1 MLNRYKKFQGGYTF
15 RKPEGIFSKEIET
28 APIPTKVTIP
38 LKLRF
43 GSTIIPLVKKGDR
56 VNAGQII
63 ARDDETISAPA
74 IASVNGIVED
84 ILQIDYFYGKVNAIV
99 IRSDG
104 TKDYIKLAESTEDY
118 EKLSPDKINELIY
131 VSGAASLG
139 KSGIP
144 TIFKS
149 SPARPK
155 SIDNL
160 IITTFGT
167 GPFSLDE
174 KIILRSRERDFY
186 QGLAILKRAL
196 PNVKATIAMDKRD
209 RHFIKE
215 MIDAIRRNSHAIK
228 IPDWIFYTV
237 VGEEISP
244 GIRGYAR
251 KNHFKKENPS
261 RWVRNRYGGFDP

>member
-1 MLNRYKKFQGGYTF
+1 MLNKGKKLRGGYVF
-15 RKPEGIFSKEIET
+15 KRPEGIFSEEIENM
-28 APIPTKVTIP
+28 PIPTKVTIP

-56 VNAGQII
+56 VRAGQII

-84 ILQIDYFYGKVNAIV
+84 MLQISYFYGKVDAIV
-99 IRSDG
+99 IRSEG
-104 TKDYIKLAESTEDY
+104 TNDSLKITEAANENYKLLSF
-118 EKLSPDKINELIY
+118 EKISELIY

-155 SIDNL
+155 SINNL
-160 IITTFGT
+160 VITTFGT

-174 KIILRSRERDFY
+174 KIIFKTREKDFY
-186 QGLAILKRAL
+186 NGLAIL
-196 PNVKATIAMDKRD
+196 
-209 RHFIKE
+209 
-215 MIDAIRRNSHAIK
+215 
-228 IPDWIFYTV
+228 
-237 VGEEISP
+237 
-244 GIRGYAR
+244 
-251 KNHFKKENPS
+251 
-261 RWVRNRYGGFDP
+261 